1 MWGHFASEIEEVV
14 GSTKFNQ
21 MSAQLARGMFDR
33 DLAAQVKLRNEG
45 LLLEHFS
52 FMQSHMQVSQEA
64 EQAGTVT
71 DVEFKLFKVRL
82 QAEQT
87 LWSQHISRVHEWHT
101 RTHEAKHDA
110 AMQIHNMRVEK
121 VDAHCTESFPTTL
134 VSQAKEAPH
143 TLRVQPLI
151 GTRDAGQAHVRG
163 QL

>member
-1 MWGHFASEIEEVV
+1 MWGHFAPEIEEVV

-33 DLAAQVKLRNEG
+33 DLAAQMKLRND
-45 LLLEHFS
+45 
-52 FMQSHMQVSQEA
+52 MQVSQEA

-121 VDAHCTESFPTTL
+121 VDAYCTESFPTTL
-134 VSQAKEAPH
+134 VPQAKEAPH

-151 GTRDAGQAHVRG
+151 GARDAGQAHVRG

>member
-1 MWGHFASEIEEVV
+1 VWGHFAPEIEEVV

-21 MSAQLARGMFDR
+21 MSAQFARGMLDR

-64 EQAGTVT
+64 EQ
-71 DVEFKLFKVRL
+71 LFKVRL

-87 LWSQHISRVHEWHT
+87 LWSQHVSRVHEWHT

-110 AMQIHNMRVEK
+110 ALQIHNMRVEM
-121 VDAHCTESFPTTL
+121 VDAHCTESFPTSL
-134 VSQAKEAPH
+134 VSQVKEAPH

-151 GTRDAGQAHVRG
+151 GARDAGQAHVRG